1 MRLNTSALHE
11 VLFTVGGVLFFVDMG
26 WDLSGM
32 GEMNISRLAMPMERL
47 FLRELDF
54 EPLWLLDDVE
64 LDVMERGGEMLGMR
78 ELLAEVADEVRFLA
92 SEEILIVL
100 PDGR

>member
-11 VLFTVGGVLFFVDMG
+11 VLFTVSGVVFFVDKG
-26 WDLSGM
+26 WDPSGM
-32 GEMNISRLAMPMERL
+32 GQMNISPMERL

-54 EPLWLLDDVE
+54 EPLWLLVDVE
-64 LDVMERGGEMLGMR
+64 LDAKERGGEMLGMR

-92 SEEILIVL
+92 AEEMLIVL

>member
-11 VLFTVGGVLFFVDMG
+11 VLFTVGGVVFFVDTG
-26 WDLSGM
+26 WDPSEM
-32 GEMNISRLAMPMERL
+32 GDMNISRLAMPIERF

-54 EPLWLLDDVE
+54 ELLWLLDDVE

-78 ELLAEVADEVRFLA
+78 ELVADAADEVRLLA
-92 SEEILIVL
+92 TEEMLN
-100 PDGR
+100 GR